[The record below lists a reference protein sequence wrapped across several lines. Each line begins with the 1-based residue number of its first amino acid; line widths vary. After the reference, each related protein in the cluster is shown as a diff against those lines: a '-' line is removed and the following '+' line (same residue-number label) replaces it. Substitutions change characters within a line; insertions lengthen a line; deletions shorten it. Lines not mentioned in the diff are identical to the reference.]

1 MNIKKLAT
9 AIILI
14 ALVLPSFVKAQ
25 TFNYEVKGEIKGLKN
40 DTLDLGIM
48 QDEKYADIKIVAAN
62 DKFDYKGTATGNYMV
77 FAQVSDKRRNGNFN
91 FFLEQG
97 IVTISGDVNAM
108 DDVKATGTPI
118 NDEYAAGTKIELA
131 FYKQR
136 DSIYKIANG
145 VDKNGEEYKRLM
157 TNIDSV
163 MELLQTFRIKYIEQ
177 HPASLFGATQLYV
190 MQDGLP
196 VAQLEK
202 LYQSLRSPAKDLG
215 LLKNLPSRIEAKK
228 ASDTGRIAPGFS
240 IKDMNGKIIT
250 LSDYKGKYVLL
261 DFWASWCVPCRQES
275 AGLVKA
281 YQKFKGKRFQIISV
295 SSDVKEPNWRKAIKD
310 DKLDEWIHVCDFK
323 GLDNQVAIEY
333 GVQPIPDNFLIDPDG
348 EIIARNIFGEEL
360 EQKLSTLLGTN

>member
-40 DTLDLGIM
+40 DTLDLGIA
-48 QDEKYADIKIVAAN
+48 QGEKYADIKIVATN

-77 FAQVSDKRRNGNFN
+77 FARIPDKSRNGNFT
-91 FFLEQG
+91 FFLDKG
-97 IVTISGDVNAM
+97 TLTISGDVNAM
-108 DDVKATGTPI
+108 EDVKVTGTPI
-118 NDEYAAGTKIELA
+118 NDEYAAGTKLELA

-136 DSIYKIANG
+136 DSIYKIAKG

-163 MELLQTFRIKYIEQ
+163 MELLQTFRVNYIEQ
-177 HPASLFGATQLYV
+177 HPTSLFGATQLYV
-190 MQDGLP
+190 MQDQIP

-202 LYQSLRSPAKDLG
+202 LYQSLQSPAKDLG
-215 LLKNLPSRIEAKK
+215 LLNNLPSRIAAKK
-228 ASDTGRIAPGFS
+228 ASETGRIAPGFS
-240 IKDMNGKIIT
+240 IKDLNGKIVN

-275 AGLVKA
+275 PGLVKA
-281 YQKFKGKRFQIISV
+281 YQKFKGKQFQIISV
-295 SSDVKEPNWRKAIKD
+295 SSDVKEPNWRKAITD
-310 DKLDEWIHVCDFK
+310 DKLDGWIHVCDLK
-323 GLDNQVAIEY
+323 GINNQIAIEY

-348 EIIARNIFGEEL
+348 KIIARNIFGEQL
-360 EQKLSTLLGTN
+360 EQKLSTLLGSN